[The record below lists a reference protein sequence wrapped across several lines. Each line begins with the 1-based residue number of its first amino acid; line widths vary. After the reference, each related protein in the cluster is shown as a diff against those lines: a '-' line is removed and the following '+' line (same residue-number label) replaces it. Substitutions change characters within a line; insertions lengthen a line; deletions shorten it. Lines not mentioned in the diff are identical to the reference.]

1 MKSYEGFTVTEKLP
15 KVELFP
21 ILWADEGADL
31 DTTNADKFKD
41 AIVKPSNIVLGL
53 SIGMGMVLGALLVIG
68 GIVCLKRSKKSARYQ
83 QPIKV
88 NSITKTN

>member
-1 MKSYEGFTVTEKLP
+1 MKSYEGFTVTENLP

-41 AIVKPSNIVLGL
+41 AIVKPSNIVFGL

-68 GIVCLKRSKKSARYQ
+68 GIVCLKRSKK
-83 QPIKV
+83 
-88 NSITKTN
+88 